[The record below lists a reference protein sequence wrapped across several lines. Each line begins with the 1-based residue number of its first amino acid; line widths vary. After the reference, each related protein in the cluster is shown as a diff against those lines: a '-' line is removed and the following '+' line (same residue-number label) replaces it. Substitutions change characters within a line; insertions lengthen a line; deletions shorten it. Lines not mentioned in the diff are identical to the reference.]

1 MHMFVSDVDNENAQL
16 TPFVLYM
23 YALSV
28 LEGVFILIELKI
40 SSYTEGDECLQWVS
54 NQSLKEKNTV
64 KKHHVL
70 WQ

>member
-1 MHMFVSDVDNENAQL
+1 
-16 TPFVLYM
+16 M

-40 SSYTEGDECLQWVS
+40 SSYSEGDECLQWVF

>member
-23 YALSV
+23 YTLSV

-40 SSYTEGDECLQWVS
+40 SSYTEGDECLQWVF